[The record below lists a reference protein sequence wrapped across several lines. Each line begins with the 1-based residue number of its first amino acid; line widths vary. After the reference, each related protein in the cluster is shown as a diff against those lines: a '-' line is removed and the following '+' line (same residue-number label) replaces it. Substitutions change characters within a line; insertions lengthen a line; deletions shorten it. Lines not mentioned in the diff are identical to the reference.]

1 MYYIKKLLK
10 MLFSIYLIG
19 TISFL
24 LLELIPGD
32 PALAILG
39 VESSAEDVAILRE
52 SLGLNKS
59 FIERYF
65 IWGKGVLLGD
75 FGNSFKYG
83 EPVSKLILDR
93 LPLTIEIAILTILI
107 VLLVSIPL
115 SFAIHKIKKAS
126 IKRVLDF
133 IIGLFISIPSFWLVI
148 ISMFLFSVILRLFS
162 VGYNNSISSLILPCI
177 VIAIPNIGVFTSYIK
192 SNLDIEMREEY
203 IKYLYVNGVK
213 RFWLNLYILK
223 NSIIPVIPLV
233 GIMLIDLITGVV
245 IIEQI
250 FSIPGIGRLMI
261 TAVIN
266 RDLPLI
272 QGLIFYTSVV
282 LVIIN
287 FGIDIVY
294 SIVDPRIRSERE

>member
-1 MYYIKKLLK
+1 MYYVRKLLK

-39 VESSAEDVAILRE
+39 VESSPEDIAILRE
-52 SLGLNKS
+52 SLGLNRS
-59 FIERYF
+59 FLERYLS
-65 IWGKGVLLGD
+65 WGRGVLFGE

-83 EPVSKLILDR
+83 EPVSKLILER
-93 LPLTIEIAILTILI
+93 LPLTIEIAILTIFI
-107 VLLVSIPL
+107 VLTVSIPL
-115 SFAIHKIKKAS
+115 SFFIHKIKINP
-126 IKRVLDF
+126 IKKGLEF
-133 IIGLFISIPSFWLVI
+133 IIGLCISIPSFWLGI
-148 ISMFLFSVILRLFS
+148 ISMFLFSVILRWFS
-162 VGYNNSISSLILPCI
+162 VGYNNTMTSLILPCV

-192 SNLDIEMREEY
+192 NNLEVELREEY

-213 RFWLNLYILK
+213 KFWLNFYILK
-223 NSIIPVIPLV
+223 NSIIPIIPLI

-266 RDLPLI
+266 RDLPLV

-287 FGIDIVY
+287 FIIDILY
-294 SIVDPRIRSERE
+294 SIIDPRIRSER